1 MRRSCVFLEQ
11 QAFDVLDVR
20 RSGLVGSTDLAIL
33 RQVGVEQRTV
43 VTHDRDFGRLAI
55 AAAEPFFGI
64 LYLRPG
70 HLDPAFTVATLRS
83 VLGADLTP
91 EPPFILVAERQQ
103 EREDPPPPPRLRPL
117 RTARQAAQ
125 SPTPHAAESGWV
137 GEPPLGR
144 PCIGSTDHTISGAMT
159 ACPALRGA
167 PRRR

>member
-1 MRRSCVFLEQ
+1 MILPSARLLTDENVHAEVVRFLEQ

-20 RSGLVGSTDLAIL
+20 RSGLVGSTDLALL
-33 RQVGVEQRTV
+33 RQAGAEQRTV

-103 EREDPPPPPRLRPL
+103 ERVKIRLR
-117 RTARQAAQ
+117 
-125 SPTPHAAESGWV
+125 H
-137 GEPPLGR
+137 LG
-144 PCIGSTDHTISGAMT
+144 
-159 ACPALRGA
+159 
-167 PRRR
+167 